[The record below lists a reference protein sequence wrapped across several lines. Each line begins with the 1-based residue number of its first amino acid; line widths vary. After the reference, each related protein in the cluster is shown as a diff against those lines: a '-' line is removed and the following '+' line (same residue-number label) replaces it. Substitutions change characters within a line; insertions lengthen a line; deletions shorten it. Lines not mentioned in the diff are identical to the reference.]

1 MRKAVAAL
9 VKHLSNEAA
18 KKKNQL
24 LEEDEV
30 FHLVRLNIYPR
41 NLP

>member
-1 MRKAVAAL
+1 VAAL

-24 LEEDEV
+24 LDEDDI
-30 FHLVRLNIYPR
+30 FHLVRTHACQ
-41 NLP
+41 